1 MMITLLFRKRNRG
14 GDLVSNPIVRRK
26 EICIKH
32 IEKASENFFLDFNN
46 GSIFFCPIKEF
57 SAEVAY

>member
-1 MMITLLFRKRNRG
+1 MHKTYRK
-14 GDLVSNPIVRRK
+14 SI
-26 EICIKH
+26 
-32 IEKASENFFLDFNN
+32 ENFFLDFNN